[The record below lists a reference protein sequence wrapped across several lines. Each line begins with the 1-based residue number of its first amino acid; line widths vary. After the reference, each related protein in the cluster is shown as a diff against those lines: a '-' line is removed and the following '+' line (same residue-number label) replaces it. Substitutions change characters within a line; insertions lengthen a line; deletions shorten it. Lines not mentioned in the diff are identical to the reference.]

1 MGMGN
6 RKRVLVMTA
15 VEAERDAVLR
25 GLGANSR
32 VDVKLAGVGPASAAA
47 QTALALA
54 GGGTYSLVVS
64 AGIAGGFA
72 GQAEVG
78 TLVVASHIVAGDLG
92 VETGEGFASVDTLGF
107 GRSRL
112 ATEKLGAER
121 LVQALRAR
129 GWTVCSGPIVTV
141 STATGTAET
150 AAVLADRVPGVAA
163 EGMEGFGV
171 ASAAHLCG
179 IPVIELR
186 AVSNAVGPRNR
197 EAWDVPGALAL
208 LTAAAPVIE
217 EAWQWNE
224 N

>member
-6 RKRVLVMTA
+6 RSRVLVMTA

-25 GLGANSR
+25 GLGADSR
-32 VDVKLAGVGPASAAA
+32 VDVRLAGVGPASAAA
-47 QTALALA
+47 QTAFALA
-54 GGGTYSLVVS
+54 DGTYGLVVS

-72 GQAEVG
+72 GRAEVG
-78 TLVVASHIVAGDLG
+78 TLVVASEIVAGDLG

-107 GRSRL
+107 GSSRL
-112 ATEKLGAER
+112 ATEKLCAER
-121 LVQALRAR
+121 LVQALRDR
-129 GWTVCSGPIVTV
+129 GCTVCSGPIVTV

-150 AAVLADRVPGVAA
+150 AAALAERVPGAAA

-171 ASAAHLCG
+171 ATAAHLYG

-208 LTAAAPVIE
+208 LTTAAPVIE
-217 EAWQWNE
+217 EALQWNE